1 MSNKMSNNHKKCVH
15 DIMDKTM
22 KEYENKKL
30 LMRNKMIVNNRKQ
43 ALAIGLS
50 KSQKECTFN
59 KEETADLLYKVEKD
73 LNNMK
78 KNIVLSNLIELKQLL
93 VIFSK
98 KKKTKYIKLLRNLLW
113 DKITHQQRNGIKL
126 DKHMWDEI
134 EKINN
139 I

>member
-1 MSNKMSNNHKKCVH
+1 MSHKKCVH
-15 DIMDKTM
+15 DTMEKIM

-30 LMRNKMIVNNRKQ
+30 LLRNKMIVTDRKQ

-50 KSQKECTFN
+50 KVQNECTFN
-59 KEETADLLYKVEKD
+59 KEETTDLLFKVEKD

-78 KNIVLSNLIELKQLL
+78 KKIILSNLIELKQLL
-93 VIFSK
+93 VIFNK
-98 KKKTKYIKLLRNLLW
+98 KKKTKYIKLLKNLLW
-113 DKITHQQRNGIKL
+113 DKITSQYRHGIL
-126 DKHMWDEI
+126 IDKNMWDEI

>member
-1 MSNKMSNNHKKCVH
+1 MNHKKCVH

-22 KEYENKKL
+22 KEYESKKL
-30 LMRNKMIVNNRKQ
+30 LLRNKTLVNNRKQ
-43 ALAIGLS
+43 ALAIGLTM
-50 KSQKECTFN
+50 SQKECKFTH
-59 KEETADLLYKVEKD
+59 EEITDLLYKVEKD

-98 KKKTKYIKLLRNLLW
+98 KKKTKYIKLLKNLLW

>member
-1 MSNKMSNNHKKCVH
+1 MSHKKCVH
-15 DIMDKTM
+15 DTMKKTM

-30 LMRNKMIVNNRKQ
+30 LLRNKMIVSSRKQ

-50 KSQKECTFN
+50 KVQSYCKFT
-59 KEETADLLYKVEKD
+59 KEETTDLLFKVEKD
-73 LNNMK
+73 LNNIK
-78 KNIVLSNLIELKQLL
+78 KKIILSNLIELKQLL

-98 KKKTKYIKLLRNLLW
+98 KKKTKYIKLLKNLLW
-113 DKITHQQRNGIKL
+113 DKITYQHRNNIKL
-126 DKHMWDEI
+126 DKNMWDEI